1 MKNWMMQ
8 QVNVYCSM
16 KILRNCALGFRA
28 SLCVLILYHLVSE
41 KHSCA
46 LVSDPEVE
54 KEKQELAMLDD
65 ILAKAQHARNIQ
77 NKVSSVV

>member
-1 MKNWMMQ
+1 M
-8 QVNVYCSM
+8 YCSM
-16 KILRNCALGFRA
+16 KILRNCALNFSE
-28 SLCVLILYHLVSE
+28 SLCTLVWLILYHLVSE

-65 ILAKAQHARNIQ
+65 ILAKAQHARDIQ
-77 NKVSSVV
+77 NKVSSFV